1 MFTCLHYYSMYMIGI
16 PLVLGVLTPNY
27 TVTPCPGENV
37 SLICTATGG
46 LLIWNLPLIAENF
59 VLDSNS
65 IADLPIVVGQYTV
78 TTVMVADGMIS
89 SDLIFP
95 ATAMTIDCTPLIGR
109 RDELIVQVASE
120 SFCWSLNH

>member
-1 MFTCLHYYSMYMIGI
+1 MYMIGI

-59 VLDSNS
+59 VS
-65 IADLPIVVGQYTV
+65 
-78 TTVMVADGMIS
+78 
-89 SDLIFP
+89 
-95 ATAMTIDCTPLIGR
+95 
-109 RDELIVQVASE
+109 
-120 SFCWSLNH
+120 